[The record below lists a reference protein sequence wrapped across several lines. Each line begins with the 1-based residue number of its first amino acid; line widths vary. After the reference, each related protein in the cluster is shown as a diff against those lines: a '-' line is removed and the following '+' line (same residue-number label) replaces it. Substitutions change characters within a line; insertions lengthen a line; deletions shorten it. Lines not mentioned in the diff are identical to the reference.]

1 MHTVVNF
8 RDLGGIA
15 NKAGK
20 KVKSKR
26 ILRSGELVSIAKQDR
41 EQLISQY
48 QLKKIIDLR
57 GKEEVRKNPDDLF
70 TGVEYLHIDVMEDI
84 DKNTTSLYDLLKH
97 ANVLQVDKAMIN
109 VYEQLILDPIA
120 QKGYQAFLQEMI
132 KQEEG
137 AVLFHCF
144 AGKDR
149 TGVGAALLLSL
160 LEVDQE
166 LIFEDY
172 LQTNRQRQQANQQIL
187 ANFSTTIVDPEHKRA
202 LERAL
207 LVDRMYL
214 ESTFAT
220 IRKHYNSVPNYVKE
234 ALNIDLTEQAYLREK
249 LLTS

>member
-1 MHTVVNF
+1 MNTVVNF
-8 RDLGGIA
+8 RDLGGIE

-20 KVKSKR
+20 KIKPKC

-41 EQLISQY
+41 EQLLSQY

-57 GKEEVRKNPDDLF
+57 GKEEVSKSPDDLF
-70 TGVEYLHIDVMEDI
+70 ADVEYLHIDIMADI
-84 DKNTTSLYDLLKH
+84 NKNTTSLYDLLKY
-97 ANVLQVDKAMIN
+97 ANVAQVDKAMVN
-109 VYEQLILDPIA
+109 VYEQLILDPTA
-120 QKGYQAFLQEMI
+120 QKGYQAFLQEFI
-132 KQEEG
+132 VQEEG

-160 LEVDQE
+160 LDVDQE
-166 LIFEDY
+166 LIFQDY
-172 LQTNRQRQQANQQIL
+172 LQTNQQRQQANQKIL
-187 ANFSTTIVDPEHKRA
+187 ANFSSTIVDEEHKRA

-214 ESTFAT
+214 EATFAT
-220 IRKHYNSVPNYVKE
+220 IHKHYDNVPNYVRDI
-234 ALNIDLTEQAYLREK
+234 LNIDLTEQAYLREK